1 MTELKARNGT
11 EQIIVDYINQNA
23 SDVLCEKIK
32 ASGKTMA
39 GCMDYIRN
47 EAKKKAVN
55 GCACIE
61 DKEVFGW
68 AIHYFEEESLSE
80 EKKPTENK
88 PVVKAEVKEKKPS
101 PKPKAKEQD
110 VQLEGQLDIFDILG
124 GA

>member
-23 SDVLCEKIK
+23 SDVLCKKIK

-39 GCMDYIRN
+39 GCMDFIRN

-68 AIHYFEEESLSE
+68 AIHYFEEESLNE
-80 EKKPTENK
+80 EKKSTENK

-110 VQLEGQLDIFDILG
+110 VQLEGQLDIFDIFG

>member
-23 SDVLCEKIK
+23 SDVLCKKIK

-39 GCMDYIRN
+39 GCMDFIRN

-68 AIHYFEEESLSE
+68 AIHYFEEETLNE
-80 EKKPTENK
+80 EKKPVKK
-88 PVVKAEVKEKKPS
+88 PVVKAEDKEKKPS